1 MKECVCVCVRRE
13 GEGEGTYPEGDQSM
27 AVIFLTWP
35 SRTQTVRPVRASQTR
50 PMASRPL
57 RERN

>member
-1 MKECVCVCVRRE
+1 VCVRRE